1 MKPTKTAWTKR
12 TKAVKKPRKHTT
24 KRAYASKSVM
34 GRLLKL
40 KYKMNEAYRDGVD
53 TYNDKEWLVDL
64 IQQVRKE
71 YKPGP
76 GDLKFANQLWR
87 KYAGQ

>member
-1 MKPTKTAWTKR
+1 MKPNKTTAVKR
-12 TKAVKKPRKHTT
+12 TMAKKKPRKYTT
-24 KRAYASKSVM
+24 KRAYDSKSVM

-40 KYKMNEAYRDGVD
+40 KYKMNDAYRDGVD
-53 TYNDKEWLVDL
+53 TYNDKEWLTDL
-64 IQQVRKE
+64 IQQVRQE
-71 YKPGP
+71 YEPGS